1 MRPHLA
7 NKNNVVNIS
16 FGGGISTHM
25 KTIKPQPDGRQIYT
39 VVPWMLWVFSSLGIV
54 KEAMDMEPSM
64 VVEGGQS
71 WWYLGTTNHP
81 TPTYSCHERS
91 MKTLSVSGQRAVKQ
105 NRCPVC
111 FFFVGFSS

>member
-1 MRPHLA
+1 MVGKYIPLSRGCNGFFKSPLG
-7 NKNNVVNIS
+7 
-16 FGGGISTHM
+16 FTG
-25 KTIKPQPDGRQIYT
+25 
-39 VVPWMLWVFSSLGIV
+39 LGIV

-111 FFFVGFSS
+111 FFLLGFHPECKLLPVDIA